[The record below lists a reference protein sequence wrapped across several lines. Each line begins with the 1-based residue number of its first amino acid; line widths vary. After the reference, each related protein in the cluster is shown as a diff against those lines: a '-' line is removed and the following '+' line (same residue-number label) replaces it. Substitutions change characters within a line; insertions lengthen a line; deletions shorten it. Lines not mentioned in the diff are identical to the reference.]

1 MTDGIA
7 WLAAPQPIAC
17 GGYRVVLARGL
28 SHEELAG
35 RLASTVEFAGG
46 YTAVPVGEHTNSS
59 FTQVLDDALADP
71 FAGIDIGP
79 RLGCS
84 GGWVYA
90 VACGCWPGEFGPL
103 EAVSRD
109 GAHVFLLEYEEENG
123 KPVPPQFE
131 YFHDDRL
138 LSAFNLHLNSSW
150 GYEGVQGD
158 PATADRLQERLT
170 AAGLPD
176 PGRKRREVHLTTL
189 RIVQDFFGL
198 SLPRDPI
205 VNGPLPAVLLEP
217 A

>member
-1 MTDGIA
+1 MTIPGEDGWA
-7 WLAAPQPIAC
+7 KAVMRL
-17 GGYRVVLARGL
+17 GYI
-28 SHEELAG
+28 
-35 RLASTVEFAGG
+35 T
-46 YTAVPVGEHTNSS
+46 VPVGEHTNS
-59 FTQVLDDALADP
+59 DP
-71 FAGIDIGP
+71 FAGVDIGL

-84 GGWVYA
+84 GAWVY
-90 VACGCWPGEFGPL
+90 VAYGCWPGEFGPL

-109 GAHVFLLEYEEENG
+109 GAHVFLLEYEEANG

-131 YFHDDRL
+131 YFHDGRL
-138 LSAFNLHLNSSW
+138 LSAFNLHLDGSW

-176 PGRKRREVHLTTL
+176 PGRERREVHLTTL
-189 RIVQDFFGL
+189 RVVQDFFGL